1 VFSRNIAVFALV
13 MLGAPLTLSVK
24 FCVTGEP
31 TPLLAVKTSGNDPVC
46 VGVPARRRVP
56 GVNVTPDGS
65 EPVTVTVGAGNP
77 LSVTRKLPA
86 ALGANVVLLALVN
99 SGGSSTVNVK
109 FWTMLPATP
118 LLNVK
123 VMA

>member
-1 VFSRNIAVFALV
+1 
-13 MLGAPLTLSVK
+13 M
-24 FCVTGEP
+24 
-31 TPLLAVKTSGNDPVC
+31 
-46 VGVPARRRVP
+46 P

-99 SGGSSTVNVK
+99 SGGCTTASVK

-118 LLNVK
+118 LMNVK
-123 VMA
+123 VIA